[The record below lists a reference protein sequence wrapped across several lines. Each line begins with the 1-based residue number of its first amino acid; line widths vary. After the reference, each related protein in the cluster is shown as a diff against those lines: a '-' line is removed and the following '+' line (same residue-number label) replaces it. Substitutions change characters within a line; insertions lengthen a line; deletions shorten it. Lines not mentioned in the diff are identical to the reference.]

1 MIDPD
6 SMVKFGHL
14 PALSG
19 MADRSSANAMTD
31 YYLLAQELGFEEAD
45 LYRICESL
53 DYATYVLKRNNGE
66 GLVEDILGVGKE
78 NRFKKVTELL
88 SKLAKRNMKRQVET
102 SLRHTHSEQ
111 LETGI
116 QFNRIEI
123 ERGAYRYTYPAP
135 GKTTSS
141 IHDYFVE
148 KNRIP
153 MITIGYGPDFA
164 ILRSDGVDLDIPQ
177 MIEEIKEEIPE
188 AGVSGGGHL
197 VVG

>member
-1 MIDPD
+1 
-6 SMVKFGHL
+6 
-14 PALSG
+14 
-19 MADRSSANAMTD
+19 
-31 YYLLAQELGFEEAD
+31 
-45 LYRICESL
+45 
-53 DYATYVLKRNNGE
+53 
-66 GLVEDILGVGKE
+66 
-78 NRFKKVTELL
+78 
-88 SKLAKRNMKRQVET
+88 LAKGNMKRQVET

-148 KNRIP
+148 KNGTP

-197 VVG
+197 VVGSVKFIPGEDILVREVLERKMAETPIKIK